1 MESIPFNDDSL
12 VSARRREVDAFA
24 RWVAGEIPGHHQD
37 AHLCIQTQEIM
48 MAIYESARTHSL
60 VELPLKTQASPLIA
74 MINEGTLPIRSP
86 GWHDIRHRTGPQKKL

>member
-1 MESIPFNDDSL
+1 
-12 VSARRREVDAFA
+12 
-24 RWVAGEIPGHHQD
+24 
-37 AHLCIQTQEIM
+37 